1 VISSDFIENFKWENP
16 DEPSFDVEKEFV
28 EPLKALLGKKHAV
41 IKEYHDHITRV
52 FDLAPKWEKLQ
63 EDFVA
68 LKNDADEY
76 KINLNIGQL

>member
-1 VISSDFIENFKWENP
+1 L
-16 DEPSFDVEKEFV
+16 KE
-28 EPLKALLGKKHAV
+28 LLGKKHAV

-52 FDLAPKWEKLQ
+52 FDLAQKWEKLQ

-76 KINLNIGQL
+76 KIKLNIGTVIMK